1 MSTGVVFK
9 AIVCALGA
17 VAAIAIGLN
26 AGVLD
31 RKPVDLAAV
40 LRLLGTYGVLAL
52 VVERTLEVF
61 ISAWRGQVTGQLFSA
76 VESARRRLEAAPQS
90 FGLQQAAAETDR
102 ALSDYRGTTQRIALR
117 AGVVLGLLIAA
128 TGIRTLDLFVA
139 VPTDVASLVL
149 YTFLDLVVTAGMI
162 GGGSDAVH
170 KLMSAVTGFLDAT
183 RDATQRSAGRD
194 AAAPLTPSS
203 PEIPPLTPGPPKT

>member
-9 AIVCALGA
+9 AVICA
-17 VAAIAIGLN
+17 VAAMVAIAIGFSVGILE
-26 AGVLD
+26 
-31 RKPVDLAAV
+31 RKPFDLAAV

-76 VESARRRLEAAPQS
+76 VESAWRRLEAAPHS
-90 FGLQQAAAETDR
+90 FGLQQAAAETVS
-102 ALSDYRGTTQRIALR
+102 ALADYRGTTQRIALH

-139 VPTDVASLVL
+139 MPADVAPLLL
-149 YTFLDLVVTAGMI
+149 YTLLDLVLTAGMI

-183 RDATQRSAGRD
+183 RNAAQRSAAQDGT
-194 AAAPLTPSS
+194 APLTPSS
-203 PEIPPLTPGPPKT
+203 PEIPRLSPGPPRT

>member
-1 MSTGVVFK
+1 MSIGVVSK
-9 AIVCALGA
+9 ALVCVLGA
-17 VAAIAIGLN
+17 VVAIMIGFNVGILE
-26 AGVLD
+26 
-31 RKPVDLAAV
+31 RKPVDLGAV

-76 VESARRRLEAAPQS
+76 VESARRRLEAAPHS

-102 ALSDYRGTTQRIALR
+102 ALVDYRGTTQRIALR

-139 VPTDVASLVL
+139 VPTDVAPLLL
-149 YTFLDLVVTAGMI
+149 YTLLDLVVTAGMI

-183 RDATQRSAGRD
+183 RSAALRSAARD
-194 AAAPLTPSS
+194 GTAQLSPNS
-203 PEIPPLTPGPPKT
+203 PEVPPLTPGPPRT